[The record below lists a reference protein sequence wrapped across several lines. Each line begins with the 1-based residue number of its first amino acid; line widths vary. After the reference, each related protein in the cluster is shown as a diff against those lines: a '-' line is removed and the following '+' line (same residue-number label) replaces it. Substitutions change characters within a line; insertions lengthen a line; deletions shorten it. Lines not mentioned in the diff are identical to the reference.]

1 MGGNINEKNYT
12 IKDDGTITRSRKC
25 PKCGK
30 ELFSEG
36 EYCEFCGSKL
46 NLKESTKKK
55 KIWIWILAVLWV
67 ISCFLFVKYGLIGM
81 IVCVVLGFALILFLV
96 DTED

>member
-36 EYCEFCGSKL
+36 EYCEFCGSEL

-55 KIWIWILAVLWV
+55 KISA
-67 ISCFLFVKYGLIGM
+67 FYRFFRK
-81 IVCVVLGFALILFLV
+81 FALFFKKISIQRR
-96 DTED
+96 